1 LISCKFWE
9 KTGTDTQKRGRCLL
23 GWFGGFVTHGN
34 CTQCIAKGDN
44 TPEAKA
50 AFDARAN
57 RAHPGH
63 RPRLSGCCDRAD
75 QA

>member
-1 LISCKFWE
+1 MNCVYQSRSR
-9 KTGTDTQKRGRCLL
+9 DRGQFNCAL
-23 GWFGGFVTHGN
+23 GWYGGKPWIGN
-34 CTQCIAKGDN
+34 CLACVQRGDN

-50 AFDARAN
+50 KFDLQADRS
-57 RAHPGH
+57 HPAH